1 MARSRRLSGAAL
13 VAIGLGAQGALAEE
27 INVYSSRHYDTDV
40 ALYDNFAA
48 ETGIEVNLI
57 EGDADQL
64 IERIKAEGSNS
75 PADVL
80 ITVDAGRLWRAED
93 AGLLARVS
101 SEVLEERIPSSLRHP
116 EGEWFGLSQRLRSI
130 VYAKDRV
137 DPSEVTTYEDLAE
150 AKWQGRICIRSSTNV
165 YNQSLVASMI
175 EADGLENTEAW
186 AEGLIDNLAR
196 PPQGGDTDQIKA
208 VAAGECDVAVV
219 NHYYLVRLIKSDS
232 GEDRAVAEQVGIV
245 FPNQDGRGAHANI
258 SGAGIVATAP
268 NRDNAIRFLEYL
280 TTPEAQAF
288 FAEGNSEFPVVA
300 GVKIDPILE
309 QWGEIKTD
317 QVNAAKYGE
326 NNPEAVK
333 LMDRVAA
340 KRSPPRAR
348 RLGHREEPPGRPR
361 RFARRS
367 GCGDAPGGQGGV
379 ARGAVAASAGR
390 GDRAAAACRGRGS
403 ERTGAGRGAA
413 RRSEK
418 PAAAGRPG
426 PGAGA
431 RTADRVQC
439 HGWGLMDRDHPAGAS
454 RTSELGRPAFLS
466 SVARGL
472 LVGCP
477 GAGSAL

>member
-137 DPSEVTTYEDLAE
+137 DPSEITTYEDLAE

-280 TTPEAQAF
+280 TTHEAQAF

-326 NNPEAVK
+326 NNPEAVM
-333 LMDRVAA
+333 LMDRV
-340 KRSPPRAR
+340 
-348 RLGHREEPPGRPR
+348 
-361 RFARRS
+361 
-367 GCGDAPGGQGGV
+367 
-379 ARGAVAASAGR
+379 
-390 GDRAAAACRGRGS
+390 
-403 ERTGAGRGAA
+403 
-413 RRSEK
+413 
-418 PAAAGRPG
+418 
-426 PGAGA
+426 
-431 RTADRVQC
+431 
-439 HGWGLMDRDHPAGAS
+439 GWK
-454 RTSELGRPAFLS
+454 
-466 SVARGL
+466 
-472 LVGCP
+472 
-477 GAGSAL
+477 